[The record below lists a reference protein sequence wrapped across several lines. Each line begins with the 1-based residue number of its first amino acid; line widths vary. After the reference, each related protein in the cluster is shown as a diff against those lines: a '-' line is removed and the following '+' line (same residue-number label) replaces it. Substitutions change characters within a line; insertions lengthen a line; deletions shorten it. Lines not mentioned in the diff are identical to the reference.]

1 MDVSQESI
9 LGSLFFLIYIN
20 DLPQGLHADIK
31 LFAGD
36 TSLFLVIDDI
46 DEFASKLNNDQIRI
60 QDRT

>member
-9 LGSLFFLIYIN
+9 LGSIFFLIYIN

-36 TSLFLVIDDI
+36 TLFFSVIDDI
-46 DEFASKLNNDQIRI
+46 DEFASKLSNDQIRI
-60 QDRT
+60 QDWA